1 MSIQQITQENQRLNQ
16 QLNDANRKVE
26 QLTQQLS
33 EEKRKVLSKDSA
45 LKSIDT
51 ENRKNIAEIGRL
63 HSENNRLTQAANRSV
78 CGRSAA
84 RRSFAALRDAQ

>member
-26 QLTQQLS
+26 QLTQTNNQLTQQLS
-33 EEKRKVLSKDSA
+33 EEKRKVLSKDST
-45 LKSIDT
+45 LKSLDT

-78 CGRSAA
+78 CQRCTMRSN
-84 RRSFAALRDAQ
+84 